1 MLSPGLASSERSEEQ
16 VTVLRTH
23 HFLPLSDP
31 DNGNSALSPLL
42 NNDKE
47 IVLQMFSSTPHY
59 STRV

>member
-16 VTVLRTH
+16 VTVLRT